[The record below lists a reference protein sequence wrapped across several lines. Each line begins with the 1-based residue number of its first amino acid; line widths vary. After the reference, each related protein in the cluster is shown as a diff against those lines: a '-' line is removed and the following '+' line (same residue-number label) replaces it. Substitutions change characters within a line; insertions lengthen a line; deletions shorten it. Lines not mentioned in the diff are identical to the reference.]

1 MRSFQ
6 CSTCM
11 EISCGDCELME
22 GERLPQPHG
31 WTKWN
36 PLMII
41 DCSVKNKITARSS
54 LLSTCSSA
62 SWEGSHATIPTK
74 IKSQIPAASLTGQSH
89 PVRVISPFSVFTMAV
104 KPDGHA
110 HNYSYKPEQMDW
122 FVKLH
127 FSTTHKLNSGSKNC
141 SSVMYRRWF
150 RSLKKNIW
158 VYEMWWFLR
167 YDPFILRIRPEFWV

>member
-1 MRSFQ
+1 
-6 CSTCM
+6 
-11 EISCGDCELME
+11 ME
-22 GERLPQPHG
+22 GERLPRPRG
-31 WTKWN
+31 RTRWN

-89 PVRVISPFSVFTMAV
+89 LVRVVSPFSVFTTAV
-104 KPDGHA
+104 KPDRHA
-110 HNYSYKPEQMDW
+110 HNYSHKTWTNGLICTTPTRQSG
-122 FVKLH
+122 F
-127 FSTTHKLNSGSKNC
+127 FSTMTHKLNSGSKNF

-158 VYEMWWFLR
+158 IYETIFEVR
-167 YDPFILRIRPEFWV
+167 PFYP